1 MNGFAAK
8 SGSEL
13 LEKAQKRFSNR
24 ESKEAHLIKD
34 LMVYATVAA
43 LQALGIFNSAHVP
56 HDLKKKKKGKE
67 TILYKRTH
75 KTTTTTTK
83 SLEK

>member
-13 LEKAQKRFSNR
+13 LEKAQKMFSNR
-24 ESKEAHLIKD
+24 DSKEAHLIKD

-43 LQALGIFNSAHVP
+43 TQALGIFNSAHVP
-56 HDLKKKKKGKE
+56 QD
-67 TILYKRTH
+67 
-75 KTTTTTTK
+75 
-83 SLEK
+83 